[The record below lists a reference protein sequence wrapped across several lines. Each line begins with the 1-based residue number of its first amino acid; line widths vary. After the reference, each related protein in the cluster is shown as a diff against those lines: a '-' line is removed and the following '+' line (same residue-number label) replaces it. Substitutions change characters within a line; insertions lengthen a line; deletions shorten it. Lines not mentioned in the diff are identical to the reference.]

1 MQNQNSNFHFS
12 KDKPETP
19 NNFKPTDL
27 TSTSVKLSWLA
38 GSNGGDNA
46 TYIINI
52 NRLYN
57 LTTYVDVSSKNDP
70 DPDSVENRLNLIE
83 IRGLESDKVYEFK
96 ILAFNSLGS
105 SEFGQLIRVTTPRTQ
120 LESTRLPKVLN
131 AHFNEVHE
139 AICFELSESFQR
151 LPADDYMVKIDI
163 SLNDEL
169 VSAAQDLIKLNN
181 RSSNGNSPLFS
192 QQRSLSLKQFQS
204 TLDTLSNQQVKSKTY
219 LVDLSSAHNCILYSQ
234 LVNLDYQLRANT
246 TISNKQ
252 FALKKSAFTPVVYN
266 LHAIMSNSASQSTAS
281 LPIVSS
287 IYSKYNSNSR
297 VESLVKNFFEFKKF
311 HKVNVTLCYKNDSSI
326 CADKINVYGKSSS

>member
-1 MQNQNSNFHFS
+1 M
-12 KDKPETP
+12 
-19 NNFKPTDL
+19 
-27 TSTSVKLSWLA
+27 KLSWLA

-52 NRLYN
+52 NQLYN
-57 LTTYVDVSSKNDP
+57 LTTYVDISSENDP
-70 DPDSVENRLNLIE
+70 DPDSVESRLNLIE

-96 ILAFNSLGS
+96 ILAYNSLGS
-105 SEFGQLIRVTTPRTQ
+105 SEFSQLIRVTTPKTQ
-120 LESTRLPKVLN
+120 LEPSKLPKVLN

-181 RSSNGNSPLFS
+181 RTNGPLFS
-192 QQRSLSLKQFQS
+192 QQRSLSLKQFRS
-204 TLDTLSNQQVKSKTY
+204 TLDSLSNQQVKSKTY

-234 LVNLDYQLRANT
+234 LINLDYQLRANT

-266 LHAIMSNSASQSTAS
+266 LHAIMSNSATSTAS

-297 VESLVKNFFEFKKF
+297 VENLVNNFFEFKKF

-326 CADKINVYGKSSS
+326 CADKINVYGKYISELEKISKIFNIFFSF